1 MQSMGDAFALAK
13 GGTGLRAACGARQ
26 CGPAVLSFGMM
37 NSFRRVKRCLHYTG
51 RGAISRR
58 AELDAGRQ
66 AMHRRSACGRDTGC
80 KVGLQSTHP
89 LSAITAER
97 RVNLPRRR
105 SAGVPK
111 PPPRIH
117 RARAA
122 LMHYPDIRPTPEDPR
137 QSIVTISYSRR
148 PSPSAAAA
156 SMVCMP

>member
-1 MQSMGDAFALAK
+1 MQSMGDAFCVVERRDGSAGGVQCASMRPGSFELRHDELIPARKALSA
-13 GGTGLRAACGARQ
+13 LYR
-26 CGPAVLSFGMM
+26 
-37 NSFRRVKRCLHYTG
+37 
-51 RGAISRR
+51 RGAMSRR
-58 AELDAGRQ
+58 AEFGAGRQ
-66 AMHRRSACGRDTGC
+66 AMHRRSACGRDAGC
-80 KVGLQSTHP
+80 KAGLQSTHP

-122 LMHYPDIRPTPEDPR
+122 LIHYPDIRPTPEDLR
-137 QSIVTISYSRR
+137 QSIATISYSRR